1 MKNYLAAL
9 LFIAIAFVTGL
20 SIAFNVCSMVGQ
32 EENFF
37 KTTKN
42 ALIVYGVSIAIA
54 ILFTAMNLN
63 LERNVSLL
71 LRK

>member
-9 LFIAIAFVTGL
+9 LFIVIAFVTGL
-20 SIAFNVCSMVGQ
+20 SIAFNVCSMVGE

-54 ILFTAMNLN
+54 ILFTIISYSVVIKVQN
-63 LERNVSLL
+63 SI
-71 LRK
+71 

>member
-20 SIAFNVCSMVGQ
+20 SIAFNVFSMVGQ

-54 ILFTAMNLN
+54 ILFTIISYSVVIKVQN
-63 LERNVSLL
+63 SI
-71 LRK
+71 